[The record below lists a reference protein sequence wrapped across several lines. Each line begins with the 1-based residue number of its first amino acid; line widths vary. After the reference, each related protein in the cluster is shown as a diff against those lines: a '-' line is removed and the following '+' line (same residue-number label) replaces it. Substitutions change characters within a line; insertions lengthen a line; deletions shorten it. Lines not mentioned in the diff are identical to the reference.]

1 MSSIILKPW
10 NAIAS
15 SAIGELSVK
24 FDFIMGYT
32 PADTG
37 TVTLPTIV
45 YMSGNHS
52 CPN

>member
-1 MSSIILKPW
+1 MRSLNLKTW

-24 FDFIMGYT
+24 FDFILGCT

-37 TVTLPTIV
+37 TVT
-45 YMSGNHS
+45 
-52 CPN
+52 